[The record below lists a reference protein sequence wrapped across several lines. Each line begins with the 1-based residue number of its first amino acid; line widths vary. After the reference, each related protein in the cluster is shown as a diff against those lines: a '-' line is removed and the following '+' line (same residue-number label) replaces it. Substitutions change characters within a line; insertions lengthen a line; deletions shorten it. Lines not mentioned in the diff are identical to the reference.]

1 MSPNPLILYAADTQ
15 ERSWPWLVLL
25 FVLLLG
31 APGFILLK
39 GATFSARKL
48 EPKNPVSYV
57 FHAPIERVRRTI
69 ESSFASAGQDDH
81 LEGDWNP
88 SPLSGRGSPELEFD
102 LHQEDLTKSDVY
114 HWLFWPLMY
123 KAEFGL
129 LLASPSE
136 STTQVSVQTSQSQ
149 VRIGPNIGGHGGDY
163 YEWVAPTTIEEYRI
177 LLKIGR
183 AVGEPGMSALR
194 LPK

>member
-1 MSPNPLILYAADTQ
+1 
-15 ERSWPWLVLL
+15 
-25 FVLLLG
+25 
-31 APGFILLK
+31 
-39 GATFSARKL
+39 
-48 EPKNPVSYV
+48 
-57 FHAPIERVRRTI
+57 
-69 ESSFASAGQDDH
+69 
-81 LEGDWNP
+81 
-88 SPLSGRGSPELEFD
+88 